1 MAFCPNCGTPNTDQ
15 AEKCVSCGF
24 ELAPKQKAKFKGT
37 IMMSGVQAPL
47 AKPPA
52 GAAATPPA
60 QQPTAPQP
68 QAPQPAPQRNMAF
81 EKTMLGGPGL
91 VVPPPGSQPAAPSQ
105 PVANDLAQ
113 APTVEGP
120 APQFS
125 ATPSQNPESNAPAA
139 APASGYGGVGSTGFG
154 GGASTGGF
162 SDTGGFGNTG
172 GFGDSMAPPVPKTNT
187 NKVLAIGCAVVLV
200 MTCVIAGVLYSIAK
214 ERLTHL
220 FGSGEED
227 ASAIAWRG
235 TLTQALTQVVA
246 ICESNCEG
254 ATNYFHPD
262 VHGALLPQ
270 AKLLTGEKLQKLV
283 DPAQSEARMLNA
295 TQDGVIATNL
305 NLDPERCVRLVSGS
319 AKVVACS
326 VPNPGGDPD
335 LRIVHLSGLDAL

>member
-37 IMMSGVQAPL
+37 IMMSGIQPPVAR
-47 AKPPA
+47 PPA
-52 GAAATPPA
+52 GPAGQPPA
-60 QQPTAPQP
+60 QQPAAPQQP

-91 VVPPPGSQPAAPSQ
+91 VVPPPSATPSQPA
-105 PVANDLAQ
+105 ANDLAQ

-125 ATPSQNPESNAPAA
+125 AAPSQPSSNAPA

-154 GGASTGGF
+154 GASGT
-162 SDTGGFGNTG
+162 TGGFGNTG
-172 GFGDSMAPPVPKTNT
+172 GFSNTGSFGDSLAPSTPKPNT

-214 ERLTHL
+214 QRLTHL
-220 FGSGEED
+220 FGSEQED
-227 ASAIAWRG
+227 ASALAWRG

-246 ICESNCEG
+246 ICQSDCAG
-254 ATNYFHPD
+254 AANYFHPNLQ
-262 VHGALLPQ
+262 GELLPQ
-270 AKLLTGEKLQKLV
+270 AKLLTEEKLQKLA
-283 DPAQSEARMLNA
+283 DPAQSEAHMLNT
-295 TQDGVIATNL
+295 TQEGLIATNL
-305 NLDPERCVRLVSGS
+305 NLDPQRCVRLVSGS

-326 VPNPGGDPD
+326 VPNPAGEED
-335 LRIVHLSGLDAL
+335 LRIVHMSGVESL